1 MATESTT
8 TPAPAPAAAAAPAQ
22 PARRLRGRPLAFGLI
37 LLVALGVASVVG
49 DRYWRDATL
58 YITTDDALIDA
69 TMQSVTSPGA
79 GTLVAWKAQPGTHVT
94 AGQLIGIGRSTPGL
108 SSASSYNVI
117 APIDGT
123 LLRVD
128 AHEGQAVS
136 PALPL
141 AYVADLDH
149 LRVTAFID
157 ETEIH
162 AVQIGQ
168 PVDITVDA
176 TGNTLYQGT
185 VSEIIPATAGEFALL
200 PSSDRSTGNF
210 TKVTQRV
217 EVRIALTSPGGALLY
232 PGENANV
239 RIHR

>member
-1 MATESTT
+1 MATKTT
-8 TPAPAPAAAAAPAQ
+8 APAAPAVRSV
-22 PARRLRGRPLAFGLI
+22 RRIGGRPLMFGIILI
-37 LLVALGVASVVG
+37 VALSIASTVG
-49 DRYWRDATL
+49 YRYWRDATL
-58 YITTDDALIDA
+58 YISSDDALIDT
-69 TMQSVTSPGA
+69 TMQSVTSPGT
-79 GTLVAWKAQPGTHVT
+79 GTLVTWQAQPGTRVT
-94 AGQLIGIGRSTPGL
+94 AGQVLGIVRTTSGL
-108 SSASSYNVI
+108 GSAAAYNLI
-117 APIDGT
+117 APISGT
-123 LLRVD
+123 LLRVE
-128 AHEGQAVS
+128 AHEGQMIS

-162 AVQIGQ
+162 AVRVGQ

-176 TGNTLYQGT
+176 TGNTPYRGT

-217 EVRIALTSPGGALLY
+217 EVRITLDTSSGTQLY

>member
-1 MATESTT
+1 VI
-8 TPAPAPAAAAAPAQ
+8 
-22 PARRLRGRPLAFGLI
+22 GVV
-37 LLVALGVASVVG
+37 LLVALSVAVTVG
-49 DRYWRDATL
+49 YRYWRDATL
-58 YITTDDALIDA
+58 YISTDDALIDT
-69 TMQSVTSPGA
+69 TMQSVTSPGT
-79 GTLVAWKAQPGTHVT
+79 GTLVEWQAQPGARVA
-94 AGQLIGIGRSTPGL
+94 AGQVLGIVRTTSGL
-108 SSASSYNVI
+108 ASAASYTVI
-117 APIDGT
+117 APISGT
-123 LLRVD
+123 LLRVE
-128 AHEGQAVS
+128 AHAGQAIS

-162 AVQIGQ
+162 AVRVGQ

-176 TGNTLYQGT
+176 TGSAAYQGT

-217 EVRIALTSPGGALLY
+217 EVRITLDNPSGSQLY

>member
-1 MATESTT
+1 MATETT
-8 TPAPAPAAAAAPAQ
+8 TTTSAPAPAIS
-22 PARRLRGRPLAFGLI
+22 PARARRIGGRPLALAVVLTIALI
-37 LLVALGVASVVG
+37 VAGTVG
-49 DRYWRDATL
+49 YRYWRDATL
-58 YITTDDALIDA
+58 YISTDDALIDT
-69 TMQSVTSPGA
+69 TMLSVAAPGS
-79 GTLVAWKAQPGTHVT
+79 GTLVTWQAQPGAHVS
-94 AGQLIGIGRSTPGL
+94 AGEVIGIVRSTPGFA
-108 SSASSYNVI
+108 SAASYNVI
-117 APIDGT
+117 APITGT

-128 AHEGQAVS
+128 VHEGQTVS
-136 PALPL
+136 AALPL
-141 AYVADLDH
+141 AYVADFDH

-162 AVQIGQ
+162 AVRAGQ

-176 TGNTLYQGT
+176 TGSVVYQGT
-185 VSEIIPATAGEFALL
+185 VTEVIPATAGEFALL

-217 EVRIALTSPGGALLY
+217 EVRIALTNPGGTQLY